1 MPVTFLIPGPLRSFA
16 AGKSQIVIEQ
26 FPTTL
31 AGALEALW
39 KLYPGIRD
47 RVATEQ
53 GEIREHINLFVGN
66 EDVRYTGGLQTPIPD
81 GAEITIIPAISGGSR
96 VVQSQEDVPWLPAR
110 ARKISD
116 FTLDRRTLLK
126 SFCSSLAV
134 TQTRAQNTASESGR
148 PFRIWDDHCH
158 LGSVPGDTPEER
170 MTALIQWAD
179 RLGIERLLL
188 SQGYSAQFHP
198 TPDQFR
204 EENDRVMQAVRRFP
218 DRSYGSV
225 YLSPAY
231 PEFSVQEF
239 DRCVRDGPMVSIGEI
254 EADKPCSVP
263 EMDPIVERA
272 ASMKVPIL
280 QHTWLKI
287 GGNEPGEST
296 PYDVVAIAR
305 RHPDVQF
312 VCVHTGGDW
321 ERGIRI
327 IRNTKN
333 VSAEIAGSNPTS
345 GFVEMAVRELGAERV
360 IYGSDVGGRSFASQL
375 GKVLGAD
382 IPESAKE
389 LILGGNLRRLLTPV
403 LRAKGYRV

>member
-1 MPVTFLIPGPLRSFA
+1 VPA
-16 AGKSQIVIEQ
+16 
-26 FPTTL
+26 
-31 AGALEALW
+31 
-39 KLYPGIRD
+39 
-47 RVATEQ
+47 
-53 GEIREHINLFVGN
+53 
-66 EDVRYTGGLQTPIPD
+66 IPD
-81 GAEITIIPAISGGSR
+81 FSST
-96 VVQSQEDVPWLPAR
+96 V
-110 ARKISD
+110 
-116 FTLDRRTLLK
+116 DRRTLLK
-126 SFCSSLAV
+126 SFCASLAV
-134 TQTRAQNTASESGR
+134 TQAMPSQNATSESGR

-170 MTALIQWAD
+170 MAALVKWAD
-179 RLGIERLLL
+179 RLGIERLLV

-204 EENDRVMQAVRRFP
+204 EENDRVMRAVRRFP

-225 YLSPAY
+225 YLSPAH

-239 DRCVRDGPMVSIGEI
+239 NRCVRDGPMVSVGEV

-263 EMDPIVERA
+263 EMDLIVERA

-296 PYDVVAIAR
+296 PYDVVALAR

-327 IRNTKN
+327 IRDTKN
-333 VSAEIAGSNPTS
+333 VSAEIAGSNPTD